1 MKYLKKY
8 NESKK
13 EKFPNLKKMEIDGFS
28 VLVGKDAVSNDYLTT
43 IEASENDIWF
53 HVKGIPGS
61 HVLIKIKDTDGV
73 VILPTDEV
81 KKTVAQLAAKNS
93 KAKGDCVVVCCK
105 AKFVKKLPDMNP
117 GQVRVDYKNAEEI
130 NINI

>member
-1 MKYLKKY
+1 MIRKFKSF
-8 NESKK
+8 EEGKK
-13 EKFPNLKKMEIDGFS
+13 EKFPNLKKMEIDGYQ
-28 VLVGKDAVSNDYLTT
+28 VIIGKDALSNDHLTT
-43 IEASENDIWF
+43 VMSNPEDMWF
-53 HVKGIPGS
+53 HVKGVPGS
-61 HVLIKIKDTDGV
+61 HIIIRQGDKLITN
-73 VILPTDEV
+73 EV
-81 KKTVAQLAAKNS
+81 KKTVAELAAKNS

>member
-13 EKFPNLKKMEIDGFS
+13 EKFPNLKKMEIGGYS
-28 VLVGKDAVSNDYLTT
+28 IIMGKDALSNDHLTT
-43 IEASENDIWF
+43 IMAHPEDMWF
-53 HVKGIPGS
+53 HVKGVPGS
-61 HVLIKIKDTDGV
+61 HVIIRQGDKLITN
-73 VILPTDEV
+73 EV
-81 KKTVAQLAAKNS
+81 KKQVAELAAKNS

-130 NINI
+130 NIHI

>member
-8 NESKK
+8 NESKRD
-13 EKFPNLKKMEIDGFS
+13 KFPNLKKMEIGGYS
-28 VLVGKDAVSNDYLTT
+28 IIMGKDALSNDHLTT
-43 IEASENDIWF
+43 IMADPEDMWF
-53 HVKGIPGS
+53 HVKGSPGS
-61 HVLIKIKDTDGV
+61 HIIIRQGDKLITN
-73 VILPTDEV
+73 EV
-81 KKTVAQLAAKNS
+81 KKQVAEIAAKNS

>member
-13 EKFPNLKKMEIDGFS
+13 EKFPNLKKMEIGGYS
-28 VLVGKDAVSNDYLTT
+28 IIMGKDALSNDHLTT
-43 IEASENDIWF
+43 IMADPEDMWF
-53 HVKGIPGS
+53 HVKGSPGS
-61 HVLIKIKDTDGV
+61 HIIIRQGDKLITN
-73 VILPTDEV
+73 EV
-81 KKTVAQLAAKNS
+81 KKQVAEIAAKNS

-105 AKFVKKLPDMNP
+105 AKFVKKTPDMNP

-130 NINI
+130 NIHI